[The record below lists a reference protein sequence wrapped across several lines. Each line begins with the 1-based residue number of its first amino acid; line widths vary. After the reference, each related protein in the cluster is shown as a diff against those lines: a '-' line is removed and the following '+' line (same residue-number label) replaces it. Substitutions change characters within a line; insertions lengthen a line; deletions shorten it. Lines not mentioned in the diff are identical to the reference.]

1 MKSVSMSKEGKYTG
15 SMVYTHKGHTY
26 TLDLEVGGMVPAMHN
41 RFGFLP
47 YLRGREDEI
56 HDRVVRVYRD
66 GVEVLNA
73 HTFTEACDAIEKMT
87 ARDEDPAEKELAEL
101 LSDPVGRAVW
111 ESRHN
116 FEA

>member
-1 MKSVSMSKEGKYTG
+1 MKLVSKSRVSNPNC

-26 TLDLEVGGMVPAMHN
+26 TLDREVGEMVPANHS

-47 YLRGREDEI
+47 YLRDREDEV
-56 HDRVVRVYRD
+56 HDRVVRVYKD

-73 HTFTEACDAIEKMT
+73 HTFPEACDAIVEMT

-101 LSDPVGRAVW
+101 LSDPIGRAVW

-116 FEA
+116 FEV